1 MRTIIFPPIIDWEW
15 MTQRPQ
21 QLMKQFA
28 RQGCTVYYC
37 NRTTRAG
44 EAVKELAGEPGLF
57 LVCDHEKWLQESYAS
72 VRSAASELIVWCT
85 WPALAAT
92 LSCYEADRI
101 IYDCVDDFAQWY
113 PQEEKMVK
121 MAHAIVC
128 SSGRLDQRL
137 DRLYPQK
144 PRLLLRNGYDE
155 DMGLHLSSNS
165 AYRRERP
172 LDLPPA
178 GRPVVGFIGAWAPWV
193 DAGLLAQI
201 AGARGLGAEVV
212 VIGDTLGRRYELSH
226 LRNLRYLGCKP
237 HHRLPDYLAHLDI
250 CLVPFLPQP
259 VTMAANPVKVYEYL
273 AAGKPVVSTDLPEC
287 RLMEGVVDVARDHHG
302 IITLIKRRLEQPGTA
317 APRRS
322 YAIRNSWRLRA
333 QAGLSWLNRLGAG
346 CDGEV

>member
-37 NRTTRAG
+37 NRTTKVG
-44 EAVKELAGEPGLF
+44 EPDRELVGEPGLF
-57 LVCDHEKWLQESYAS
+57 LVYDHDKWMQESYAS
-72 VRSAASELIVWCT
+72 VRRDASELIVWCT
-85 WPALAAT
+85 WPALASNLT
-92 LSCYEADRI
+92 RYEADRI

-113 PQEEKMVK
+113 PQEEEMVK
-121 MAHAIVC
+121 IADAIVC

-137 DRLYPQK
+137 ARLYPEK

-155 DMGLHLSSNS
+155 DMGLHLSSDS
-165 AYRRERP
+165 PYRGERP
-172 LDLPPA
+172 ADLPPA
-178 GRPVVGFIGAWAPWV
+178 DKPVIGFIGAWAPWV
-193 DAGLLAQI
+193 DAGLLARI
-201 AGARGLGAEVV
+201 AGTRGLGAEVV
-212 VIGDTLGRRYELSH
+212 VIGDTMGRRYELGH
-226 LRNLRYLGCKP
+226 VQNLRYLGFKP
-237 HHRLPDYLAHLDI
+237 HHQLPDYLAHLNI

-259 VTMAANPVKVYEYL
+259 VTLAANPVKVYEYL

-287 RLMEGVVDVARDHHG
+287 RLMNGIVDVASDHLG
-302 IITLIKRRLEQPGTA
+302 IIRLIKRRLEQPGSA

-333 QAGLSWLNRLGAG
+333 QAGLSWLNTL
-346 CDGEV
+346 